1 MLSKLFTRIRID
13 TPLLR
18 EIMAE
23 FLGTYVLVLLGDA
36 SVAQSQTS
44 KLVNGD
50 FFSVNW
56 GWGIGVMLGVLIAG
70 GVSGAHLN
78 PAVTLA
84 LACVGR
90 FPLIKIAFY
99 WLAQYLGAFAA
110 AASLLGVYNEAIQ
123 NMTQGNLELT
133 DGNPG
138 TAGIFATYPAPYLT
152 TLGGFGDQVL
162 GTFLLLL
169 CICAITDKKNN
180 AVPVALVPFYV
191 GLTVIAIGI
200 SFGVNCGYALNP
212 ARDLAPR
219 ILSLAGGWG
228 TGVFSYRNYNWFWV
242 PIVGPHIGAILGVVV
257 YILFIEAHWPD
268 AEEDHIR
275 ADDVEKI
282 TNTIQKQ
289 IRSEKSTHSIDMERL

>member
-1 MLSKLFTRIRID
+1 M
-13 TPLLR
+13 
-18 EIMAE
+18 
-23 FLGTYVLVLLGDA
+23 
-36 SVAQSQTS
+36 
-44 KLVNGD
+44 
-50 FFSVNW
+50 
-56 GWGIGVMLGVLIAG
+56 
-70 GVSGAHLN
+70 
-78 PAVTLA
+78 
-84 LACVGR
+84 
-90 FPLIKIAFY
+90 
-99 WLAQYLGAFAA
+99 
-110 AASLLGVYNEAIQ
+110 
-123 NMTQGNLELT
+123 
-133 DGNPG
+133 
-138 TAGIFATYPAPYLT
+138 
-152 TLGGFGDQVL
+152 
-162 GTFLLLL
+162 
-169 CICAITDKKNN
+169 
-180 AVPVALVPFYV
+180 ALVPFYV

-289 IRSEKSTHSIDMERL
+289 IRSEKSTHSIDMESK